1 MPIVT
6 GKNRAEWMEAEM
18 ARRSGKPVP
27 KPSNMYEE
35 MNQNELKQHQDLLN
49 KAMSREKS
57 EKE

>member
-1 MPIVT
+1 MPTIT
-6 GKNRAEWMEAEM
+6 SRNRAEFMEAEM

-35 MNQNELKQHQDLLN
+35 MSQNELKKHQDLLN
-49 KAMSREKS
+49 KAISREKS

>member
-18 ARRSGKPVP
+18 AKRSGKPVP

-35 MNQNELKQHQDLLN
+35 MSQNELKQHQDLLN
-49 KAMSREKS
+49 KAISREKT
-57 EKE
+57 EKK

>member
-1 MPIVT
+1 MPVIT

-35 MNQNELKQHQDLLN
+35 MSKNELKQHQELLN
-49 KAMSREKS
+49 KAISREKS

>member
-1 MPIVT
+1 MASIIGANAT
-6 GKNRAEWMEAEM
+6 EWKIKEM

-35 MNQNELKQHQDLLN
+35 MSKNELKQHQDLLN
-49 KAMSREKS
+49 KAISREKS

>member
-1 MPIVT
+1 MPVIT

-35 MNQNELKQHQDLLN
+35 MSQNELKQHQDLLN
-49 KAMSREKS
+49 KAISREKT

>member
-1 MPIVT
+1 MPVIT

-27 KPSNMYEE
+27 KPANMYEE
-35 MNQNELKQHQDLLN
+35 MSQNELKQHQDLLN

>member
-1 MPIVT
+1 MPVIT
-6 GKNRAEWMEAEM
+6 SRNRAEWMEAEM

-35 MNQNELKQHQDLLN
+35 MSQNELKKHQDLLN
-49 KAMSREKS
+49 KAISREKS

>member
-1 MPIVT
+1 MPVIT

-35 MNQNELKQHQDLLN
+35 MSQNELKQHQDLLN
-49 KAMSREKS
+49 KAISREKM

>member
-1 MPIVT
+1 MPVIT

-35 MNQNELKQHQDLLN
+35 MSQNELKQHQDLLN
-49 KAMSREKS
+49 KAMSKEKS

>member
-1 MPIVT
+1 MPVISR
-6 GKNRAEWMEAEM
+6 NRAEWMEAEM

-35 MNQNELKQHQDLLN
+35 MSQNELKQHQDLLN
-49 KAMSREKS
+49 KAISREKS

>member
-1 MPIVT
+1 
-6 GKNRAEWMEAEM
+6 MEAEM

-35 MNQNELKQHQDLLN
+35 MSQNELKQHQDLLN
-49 KAMSREKS
+49 KAISREKT

>member
-1 MPIVT
+1 MPVVT

-18 ARRSGKPVP
+18 ARRSGKPAP

-35 MNQNELKQHQDLLN
+35 MSQNELKQHQDLLN
-49 KAMSREKS
+49 KAISREKT

>member
-1 MPIVT
+1 MPVVT

-35 MNQNELKQHQDLLN
+35 MSQNELKQHQDLLN
-49 KAMSREKS
+49 KAISREKT

>member
-1 MPIVT
+1 MPVVT

-35 MNQNELKQHQDLLN
+35 MSQNELKQHQDLLN
-49 KAMSREKS
+49 KAMSREKT

>member
-1 MPIVT
+1 MATVI
-6 GKNRAEWMEAEM
+6 GANRAEWMEAEM

-35 MNQNELKQHQDLLN
+35 MSQNELKQHQDLLN
-49 KAMSREKS
+49 KAISREKT

>member
-1 MPIVT
+1 MPVIT

-35 MNQNELKQHQDLLN
+35 MSQNELKQHQDLLN
-49 KAMSREKS
+49 KAISREKS

>member
-1 MPIVT
+1 MATII
-6 GKNRAEWMEAEM
+6 GANAIDWKIKEL

-35 MNQNELKQHQDLLN
+35 MSQNELKKHQALL
-49 KAMSREKS
+49 KEALSSEKS

>member
-1 MPIVT
+1 MPVIT
-6 GKNRAEWMEAEM
+6 SRNRAEWMEVEM

-35 MNQNELKQHQDLLN
+35 MSQNELKKHQDLLN
-49 KAMSREKS
+49 KAISKEKS

>member
-1 MPIVT
+1 MPVIT
-6 GKNRAEWMEAEM
+6 SRNRAEWMEAEM

-35 MNQNELKQHQDLLN
+35 MSQNELKKHQDLLN
-49 KAMSREKS
+49 KAISKEKS

>member
-1 MPIVT
+1 MPVIT

-35 MNQNELKQHQDLLN
+35 MSQNELKQHQDLLN
-49 KAMSREKS
+49 KAMSREKT

>member
-1 MPIVT
+1 MPVIT

-27 KPSNMYEE
+27 KPPNMYEE
-35 MNQNELKQHQDLLN
+35 MSQNELKQHQDLLN
-49 KAMSREKS
+49 KAISREKS

>member
-35 MNQNELKQHQDLLN
+35 MSQNELKQHQDLLN
-49 KAMSREKS
+49 KAISREKT

>member
-1 MPIVT
+1 MPVIT

-35 MNQNELKQHQDLLN
+35 MSQNELKQHQDLLN
-49 KAMSREKS
+49 KAINREKT

>member
-1 MPIVT
+1 MPVIT

-35 MNQNELKQHQDLLN
+35 MNKNELKQHQDLLN
-49 KAMSREKS
+49 KAISREKS

>member
-1 MPIVT
+1 MPVIT

-49 KAMSREKS
+49 KAMSKEKS

>member
-1 MPIVT
+1 MPVIT

-18 ARRSGKPVP
+18 ARRSGKPIP

-35 MNQNELKQHQDLLN
+35 MSQNELKQHQDLLN
-49 KAMSREKS
+49 KAISREKS

>member
-1 MPIVT
+1 MPVIT

-35 MNQNELKQHQDLLN
+35 MSQNELKKHQDLLN
-49 KAMSREKS
+49 KAISREKS